1 MRGVTVSYNAAAGSA
16 FRSIYPQAP
25 CWREAARRK
34 GRRALGRRARSV
46 GARSARGLARAAMS
60 LVLFT
65 AIAPCTVL
73 GNVTPLNPTNWHEQL
88 AGRTWMVTFAVTGCK
103 HCELMKPMWQEMARE
118 LAASDSDVHVG
129 RVNSSLHNGLTKTMR
144 VTDEPALEPN

>member
-1 MRGVTVSYNAAAGSA
+1 M
-16 FRSIYPQAP
+16 
-25 CWREAARRK
+25 
-34 GRRALGRRARSV
+34 
-46 GARSARGLARAAMS
+46 ARAAMA
-60 LVLFT
+60 LALLTTIV
-65 AIAPCTVL
+65 PCAVL

-118 LAASDSDVHVG
+118 LAASDSEVLVG

>member
-1 MRGVTVSYNAAAGSA
+1 M
-16 FRSIYPQAP
+16 
-25 CWREAARRK
+25 ARTAM
-34 GRRALGRRARSV
+34 ALA
-46 GARSARGLARAAMS
+46 L
-60 LVLFT
+60 LT
-65 AIAPCTVL
+65 TIAPCTVL

-88 AGRTWMVTFAVTGCK
+88 AGRTWMVMFAVTGCK

>member
-1 MRGVTVSYNAAAGSA
+1 MLLLLTA
-16 FRSIYPQAP
+16 FRSIS
-25 CWREAARRK
+25 
-34 GRRALGRRARSV
+34 RRAVLAR
-46 GARSARGLARAAMS
+46 GAAAPRSALGMARAAMA
-60 LVLFT
+60 LALLTTIV
-65 AIAPCTVL
+65 PCAVL